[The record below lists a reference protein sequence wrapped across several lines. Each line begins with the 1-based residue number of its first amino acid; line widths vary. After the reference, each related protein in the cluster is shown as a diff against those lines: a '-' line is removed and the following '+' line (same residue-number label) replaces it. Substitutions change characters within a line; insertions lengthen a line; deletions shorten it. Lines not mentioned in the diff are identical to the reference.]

1 MNETK
6 KVNKWTVLSIV
17 IVMTF
22 MSTLDGS
29 IVNVALPSMAKV
41 LNVSTS
47 NIQFVA
53 TSYLIVVAGVILVFG
68 KLGDLLGKTKMFV
81 FGVALFT
88 VGSLLCGL
96 SGSYPI
102 LIIARVIQ
110 AIGAAGTMANN
121 QGIITEIFPPNER
134 GKALGINGTAVAL
147 GALVGPGLG
156 GLIVGAVGWEY
167 IFFINVPIGLIAVI
181 AAMKLL
187 PRTVKKQD
195 QKLDTMGSVLFLIA
209 IVPLF
214 VSLNEGVNRGFADP
228 FILAGFAIAII
239 SFAEF
244 IIVEKKKQDPLVQ
257 LDMFSNKLFSL
268 SIFCGFVSFVAIF
281 CHNILLPFYLQ
292 DVRAYSPTFS
302 GLIMMVYP
310 LVLTAV
316 APLSGH
322 MSDKIGSEI
331 LTFFGLC
338 LTSVGL
344 FLMATMNENST
355 LAYLIIVIAIMSVGN
370 GMFQSPNN
378 SLVMS
383 TVSRDRLGVAG
394 SINALI
400 RNVGMVCGI
409 ALATT
414 LLYGMMSYKMGV
426 RVTDYIPGRS
436 DVFIFGMH
444 IVYIAAGIISL
455 FGALLTLRRLVSKKQ
470 RDIVQE
476 CARD

>member
-22 MSTLDGS
+22 MATLDGS

-41 LNVSTS
+41 LKVSTS

-53 TSYLIVVAGVILVFG
+53 TSYLIVIAGVILVFG

-102 LIIARVIQ
+102 LILARVIQ
-110 AIGAAGTMANN
+110 AVGAAGTMANN
-121 QGIITEIFPPNER
+121 QGIVTEIFPPNER

-147 GALVGPGLG
+147 GSLVGPGLG

-181 AAMKLL
+181 AAIKLL
-187 PRTVKKQD
+187 PRTEKKQD
-195 QKLDTMGSVLFLIA
+195 QKLDTTGAVLFLIA

-214 VSLNEGVNRGFADP
+214 VSLNEGVNRGFTDSL
-228 FILAGFAIAII
+228 ILAGFAVAIVA
-239 SFAEF
+239 FAAF
-244 IIVEKKKQDPLVQ
+244 IVVEKKKQDPLVQ
-257 LDMFSNKLFSL
+257 LGMFSNRLFSL

-292 DVRAYSPTFS
+292 DVRAYTPTFS

-355 LAYLIIVIAIMSVGN
+355 LTYLIIVIAIMSVGM

-383 TVSRDRLGVAG
+383 TVSRDKLGVAG

-414 LLYGMMSYKMGV
+414 LLYGTMSYKIGE

-455 FGALLTLRRLVSKKQ
+455 FGALLTLHRLISKKQ
-470 RDIVQE
+470 SNLVQE